1 MPIVPS
7 IGAGLS
13 QTTAA
18 AQMAYRKVMGGVRT
32 AKRVRAAL
40 KGPKKRKKKDAI
52 DRAAGAAK
60 KVVRGAKK
68 AKRIAGKLKKG
79 SAAAKAAMAKL
90 RKMRKK

>member
-1 MPIVPS
+1 MAIVPS
-7 IGAGLS
+7 IGSGLG
-13 QTTAA
+13 QTTMA
-18 AQMAYRKVMGGVRT
+18 AQQVYRKAMGYVRT
-32 AKRVRAAL
+32 AKRVKSAL
-40 KGPKKRKKKDAI
+40 KGPKKRKKKGAI

-60 KVVRGAKK
+60 RVVRAAGK